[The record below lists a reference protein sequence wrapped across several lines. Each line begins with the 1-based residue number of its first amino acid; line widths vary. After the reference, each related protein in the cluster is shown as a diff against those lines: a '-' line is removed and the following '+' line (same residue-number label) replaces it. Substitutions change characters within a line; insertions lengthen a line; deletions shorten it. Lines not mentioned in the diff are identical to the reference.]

1 MENISNYLQ
10 NNSSLNII
18 VDAHNY
24 NIQDDQRFLVPFM
37 IYEHNDIR
45 FGFADRNGNI
55 VIPAIYDKVFD
66 NFNSETD
73 LVRVGKRFIVD
84 YGTKEKP
91 RQYKYFYCGVIN
103 AHGEELIPCNKYREL
118 YFTEDNL
125 LIAHGERMGRECA
138 LIDLNGNEII
148 PYNRFSDIYH
158 FVNGFARAKTL
169 EKKWIVIDLSGNAII
184 QEGEV
189 DWIWNLSNG
198 YPHIVVERNKRK
210 YQIPFETLQKR
221 QNELATQGM
230 IITPIEECL
239 VYKGYLQKDFTK
251 AKSIEL
257 GNQYDWL
264 GENENIK

>member
-1 MENISNYLQ
+1 MKHISDLLQ
-10 NNSSLNII
+10 ANRSVSILVDIREYSLQKDKRFLVPYMIYVHNEIRYGFVDKDGNII
-18 VDAHNY
+18 VD
-24 NIQDDQRFLVPFM
+24 
-37 IYEHNDIR
+37 
-45 FGFADRNGNI
+45 
-55 VIPAIYDKVFD
+55 AIYDKVFD
-66 NFNSETD
+66 NFYLESD
-73 LVRVGKRFIVD
+73 LVRVGKRFVINF
-84 YGTKEKP
+84 GTEKKP
-91 RQYKYFYCGVIN
+91 KNYTYFYCGVIN
-103 AHGEELIPCNKYREL
+103 AKGEELIPCNKYREL

-169 EKKWIVIDLSGNAII
+169 EEKWIVIDLSGNAII

-198 YPHIVVERNKRK
+198 YPHIVVEKNKRK
-210 YQIPFETLQKR
+210 FQIPFETLQKR

-239 VYKGYLQKDFTK
+239 IYQEYLQKDFTK
-251 AKSIEL
+251 ASSIEL
-257 GNQYDWL
+257 G
-264 GENENIK
+264 ENYF

>member
-1 MENISNYLQ
+1 MENISDYLQ

-24 NIQDDQRFLVPFM
+24 NIQDDRRFLVPFM
-37 IYEHNDIR
+37 IYEHNDIH
-45 FGFADRNGNI
+45 FGFADRNGKI

-103 AHGEELIPCNKYREL
+103 AKGEELIPCNKYREL

-125 LIAHGERMGRECA
+125 LIVHGERMGGECA
-138 LIDLNGNEII
+138 LIDLKGNEII
-148 PYNRFSDIYH
+148 PYKRFSNIYP
-158 FVNGFARAKTL
+158 FVNGFARARTL
-169 EKKWIVIDLSGNAII
+169 EKKWVVIDLSGNVII

-189 DWIWNLSNG
+189 DWVWNLSNE
-198 YPHIVVERNKRK
+198 YSHIVVERNKRK

-239 VYKGYLQKDFTK
+239 IYQEYLQKDFTK
-251 AKSIEL
+251 ASSIEL
-257 GNQYDWL
+257 GEIYF
-264 GENENIK
+264 